1 MSQILYIASD
11 YPLAKIENP
20 HYKMLSVNEALAI
33 GMENIPEFM
42 LAPEFN
48 HDQPGVLLW
57 SDTEITIDTE
67 RNTIDD
73 GGLDDDF
80 SILESDDAAEDIFTQ
95 KQYRVYIEWN
105 YSRGRAE
112 RIIAYIRN
120 HLEQAGDLE
129 LWQAWLGDGAN
140 TRIVRYSM
148 RIDELTPEVM
158 KEIDSLPACSKNTY
172 TILLCNHKL
181 LELPFVSVHKTGKQ
195 CKAVPTLRKPP
206 ISAFGRDGWFRAC
219 WDVFQALETQKN
231 SAAARL

>member
-11 YPLAKIENP
+11 YPLAKIENL

-57 SDTEITIDTE
+57 SDTEITINKE
-67 RNTIDD
+67 RNTVDD

-80 SILESDDAAEDIFTQ
+80 SILKFYDATEDIFTQ

-120 HLEQAGDLE
+120 QARDLE

-140 TRIVRYSM
+140 TRIVKHSM
-148 RIDELTPEVM
+148 KIDELTPEVL
-158 KEIDSLPACSKNTY
+158 KEIDSLKVCDDTPTQYC
-172 TILLCNHKL
+172 
-181 LELPFVSVHKTGKQ
+181 FVITK
-195 CKAVPTLRKPP
+195 
-206 ISAFGRDGWFRAC
+206 
-219 WDVFQALETQKN
+219 
-231 SAAARL
+231 

>member
-1 MSQILYIASD
+1 MSQILYLASD

-33 GMENIPEFM
+33 GMENIPKFM

-57 SDTEITIDTE
+57 SDTEITIDTDS
-67 RNTIDD
+67 NTVDD

-80 SILESDDAAEDIFTQ
+80 SVLELDHTTEDIFTQ
-95 KQYRVYIEWN
+95 KQFRVFIEWN

-129 LWQAWLGDGAN
+129 LWQAWLGDGVN
-140 TRIVRYSM
+140 IKIVRYSM
-148 RIDELTPEVM
+148 RIDELTPEVL
-158 KEIDSLPACSKNTY
+158 KEIDSLKVCGET
-172 TILLCNHKL
+172 
-181 LELPFVSVHKTGKQ
+181 
-195 CKAVPTLRKPP
+195 PTQYCYV
-206 ISAFGRDGWFRAC
+206 ITNC
-219 WDVFQALETQKN
+219 
-231 SAAARL
+231 